1 MPGFQ
6 DCVSEAWSKEVPS
19 RHDPLMALHIKL
31 NRVAN
36 ALSAWAK
43 TLVSQGRLAM
53 TICKEVIQRLKEA
66 QEHRQLAERER
77 FLVKQ
82 LKARVLG
89 LATVQKSQAR
99 QKSRL
104 TWLKK
109 GNANTRYF
117 QIMAIVRKKKNFIH
131 ALHSDDWVAWSHRDR
146 GKVIYDHFLQH
157 LGSYVPR
164 KCRLNLANL
173 GWQPK
178 SLVHLEA
185 DVTESEL
192 QNVILNAPK
201 EKAPRPDGFIGL
213 FFSIC

>member
-89 LATVQKSQAR
+89 LAAVQKSQAR

-117 QIMAIVRKKKNFIH
+117 
-131 ALHSDDWVAWSHRDR
+131 
-146 GKVIYDHFLQH
+146 
-157 LGSYVPR
+157 
-164 KCRLNLANL
+164 
-173 GWQPK
+173 
-178 SLVHLEA
+178 
-185 DVTESEL
+185 
-192 QNVILNAPK
+192 
-201 EKAPRPDGFIGL
+201 
-213 FFSIC
+213 